1 MSLVSL
7 HSIQIARQPQRQQST
22 SQHTDQFSLGPSK
35 CISSMTTNQTKMTEQ
50 SYSFRGIFINKNYST
65 RLNYMA
71 PTAQDAWDLCAKLN
85 PTFLVQ
91 NWGFEGQ
98 VD

>member
-1 MSLVSL
+1 MKFTQ
-7 HSIQIARQPQRQQST
+7 IQ
-22 SQHTDQFSLGPSK
+22 
-35 CISSMTTNQTKMTEQ
+35 MTEQ
-50 SYSFRGIFINKNYST
+50 SYSFRGIFTDKNYST

-71 PTAQDAWDLCAKLN
+71 ETAQDAWNLCAELN

-91 NWGFEGQ
+91 SWGFEGQ